1 LKEGLKEIAVER
13 ATEEGTFVAGESMIT
28 TLEEAVRMEVATE
41 AEVQRLHAELDA
53 LKREFSERIA
63 AMEAELPKKADAA
76 DEPVSAEIL
85 AVIAVA
91 VTTFLGKKVKIHGA
105 RFIPTANTWAQT
117 GRAIV
122 QASHNLQR

>member
-1 LKEGLKEIAVER
+1 
-13 ATEEGTFVAGESMIT
+13 
-28 TLEEAVRMEVATE
+28 MEVATE

-53 LKREFSERIA
+53 LKKEFSERIA
-63 AMEAELPKKADAA
+63 AMEAALPKKAEVA
-76 DEPVSAEIL
+76 EETVSAETL

-91 VTTFLGKKVKIHGA
+91 VTAFLGKKVKIRAA
-105 RFIPTANTWAQT
+105 RFIPTVNTWAQT